1 MSDSP
6 DIVLERSFYI
16 GNALA
21 TIIYG
26 LLIYITFQ
34 AIHLIRRHD
43 SISPNAKKIYIVY
56 SLVILLLMT
65 FDKAA
70 NLMLG
75 QMMWI
80 EHRDVEGGPLVYF
93 ALHST
98 DWYNVMGSATS
109 MAVNFLGDALL
120 IHRCYLI
127 WGSRLDIIA
136 FPFLIYL
143 ASTSLAIVS
152 GVQSALPGGF
162 LGRQTTSFAV
172 PWISLTSG
180 LNFILMA
187 LIAGRILW
195 IRKNNRALMPARAAE
210 VYTGIIAIIIESA
223 LPFALLGIVLAVLL
237 GKNESVVLVFTSV
250 WGVMGAV
257 SPMLIILRLAMG
269 QGWTKTTATEVT
281 TGTWPRVME
290 SLSEDGHSHSSVEKE
305 QV

>member
-26 LLIYITFQ
+26 LLIYITFH
-34 AIHLIRRHD
+34 AIHLIRRHA
-43 SISPNAKKIYIVY
+43 SLSPKAKKIYIVY
-56 SLVILLLMT
+56 SIAILLLMT

-80 EHRDVEGGPLVYF
+80 EHRDIEGGPLVYF

-120 IHRCYLI
+120 LHRCYLI
-127 WGSRLDIIA
+127 WGSRFDVIA

-152 GVQSALPGGF
+152 AVQSALPGGF
-162 LGRQTTSFAV
+162 LGHQTTSFAV

-195 IRKNNRALMPARAAE
+195 TRRNNRALMAPHTAE
-210 VYTGIIAIIIESA
+210 IYTGVIAIIVESA
-223 LPFALLGIVLAVLL
+223 LPYALLGIVLAVLL
-237 GKNESVVLVFTSV
+237 GKNESAVLVFTSV

-269 QGWTKTTATEVT
+269 HAWTKTTASEVT
-281 TGTWPRVME
+281 SGIRPRMD
-290 SLSEDGHSHSSVEKE
+290 SFSHSSIQKE